1 MVRRSDASLRSFER
15 HFAKERAEI
24 AVNMFIYTLMVRWD
38 QFIDE
43 GLDAHTILLRMR
55 INPASMDTWPRAMT
69 YIDRCIRDGQ
79 CPDPRSL
86 TTTLAPW
93 TVRPR

>member
-1 MVRRSDASLRSFER
+1 MVRRSDASLRSLER
-15 HFAKERAEI
+15 HFAKERAEV

-38 QFIDE
+38 QFIE
-43 GLDAHTILLRMR
+43 AGMDARAIILRMR
-55 INPASMDTWPRAMT
+55 INPASLDTWPKAMT

-79 CPDPRSL
+79 PPDPRSL
-86 TTTLAPW
+86 LTTLAPW